1 MSFQSLA
8 DVFAYVQSHDLTS
21 NEVLVL
27 TAIAHHADRTGA
39 NAYPTLETLRTF
51 TKLHRRAIQYAL
63 RRLEKAQVL
72 TTTLTRGKPGKQ
84 TYALLLPHV
93 PLSRGAPHAPHS
105 SQEVHVVH
113 RIPSQEVHE
122 VHPDPG
128 KSKKGENP
136 AHARNNGRAREDW
149 TDLPDTARRM
159 NVSPASP
166 LWPLMTTPPD
176 TGKG

>member
-1 MSFQSLA
+1 MNQHQRHRRRASFGRQRTPCDIHTTTTRCDRTPHPARKRIPMSFQSLA

-72 TTTLTRGKPGKQ
+72 TTTLTRG
-84 TYALLLPHV
+84 
-93 PLSRGAPHAPHS
+93 
-105 SQEVHVVH
+105 
-113 RIPSQEVHE
+113 
-122 VHPDPG
+122 
-128 KSKKGENP
+128 
-136 AHARNNGRAREDW
+136 
-149 TDLPDTARRM
+149 
-159 NVSPASP
+159 
-166 LWPLMTTPPD
+166 
-176 TGKG
+176 